1 MYEFVHKLKHG
12 LNIAVLLLTYS
23 PRNNH
28 GNLHFIWKYDSDQSS
43 ETVFQKSLPVVESI
57 KPQLPPY
64 HTREMRRSL
73 FAKFGCVSQ
82 SVQPAVLRYFYRDLT
97 GNCSAPSNLTEA
109 EIDGRVR
116 QVLDMEPEDLQTV
129 TNLRSLNSSAEHA
142 KYDVFWDPC
151 SQHLNK
157 SVGTAVDDRQ
167 HSEVV
172 HLAQAISVRDLRDQ
186 VKMK

>member
-1 MYEFVHKLKHG
+1 M
-12 LNIAVLLLTYS
+12 LLTYA
-23 PRNNH
+23 PGNNC
-28 GNLHFIWKYDSDQSS
+28 GNLHIIWKYDRDQSS

-57 KPQLPPY
+57 KSQFPAY

-97 GNCSAPSNLTEA
+97 GDCSAPSNLTKA
-109 EIDGRVR
+109 ELDGRVR
-116 QVLDMEPEDLQTV
+116 QVLDMEPEDPQMIID
-129 TNLRSLNSSAEHA
+129 LRSLNSSAEHA
-142 KYDVFWDPC
+142 KYDVFWDHC
-151 SQHLNK
+151 SQHLNE
-157 SVGTAVDDRQ
+157 SIGTTVDDRQ